1 MRSSAL
7 APVFVVFL
15 ATHAFAQSPPP
26 PQNPQN
32 PPAAAGE
39 AGKKPT
45 RNFPSALA
53 HNLWDDVKHLPRQ
66 NSVYWL
72 AGGGAAALAIHPLD
86 DDINRHFAGSGAADA
101 FWMYSA
107 ASSRSAS
114 VSFGR
119 SWV

>member
-66 NSVYWL
+66 NSGD
-72 AGGGAAALAIHPLD
+72 GGVDL
-86 DDINRHFAGSGAADA
+86 SGRVGVFFSDLQPRA
-101 FWMYSA
+101 
-107 ASSRSAS
+107 
-114 VSFGR
+114 
-119 SWV
+119 